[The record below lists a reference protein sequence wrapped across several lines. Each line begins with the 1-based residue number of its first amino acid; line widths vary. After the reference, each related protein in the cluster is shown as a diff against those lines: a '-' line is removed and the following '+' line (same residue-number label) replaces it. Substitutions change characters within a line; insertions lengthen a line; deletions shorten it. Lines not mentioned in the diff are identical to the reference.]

1 MFKNSLYKI
10 LLCVGVLTLLTAAVQ
25 AQATAE
31 WRLVQTSY
39 SATDPDG
46 AGPATGTVQFRLEM
60 HAIAGSFVATDIST
74 GFSWQSTRAML
85 PTTSACTGN
94 SSNIVLSPAF
104 VAAGYSYTTVNQC
117 NMVNFSAGGQ
127 NLDRIVS
134 GSLDPGSSSIT
145 INTTWTPVFTVTLW
159 ALGSTLPQ
167 AGFAAVHSS
176 GTGTP
181 GPLGSYSIA
190 DNVGNEIVVNSLSF
204 DTPLPLGSGTLPV
217 LLTNFNVQC
226 QPNKSTSVSWTTS
239 QEINNNYF
247 EVEKSANGITWST
260 LDKVPGSGNS
270 SIQKNY
276 QINDA
281 QGGAAFYRL
290 KQVDIDG
297 KITYSNNARAS
308 CEGRNVLATLFPVP
322 ARDIVTLVVSADRSI
337 KTALMVFDSKG
348 RLVVNMAVTITT
360 GTNNFKIPVQ
370 KLAAGEYIIRSSEP
384 GIEISK
390 RFTVVR

>member
-1 MFKNSLYKI
+1 
-10 LLCVGVLTLLTAAVQ
+10 
-25 AQATAE
+25 
-31 WRLVQTSY
+31 
-39 SATDPDG
+39 
-46 AGPATGTVQFRLEM
+46 
-60 HAIAGSFVATDIST
+60 
-74 GFSWQSTRAML
+74 
-85 PTTSACTGN
+85 
-94 SSNIVLSPAF
+94 
-104 VAAGYSYTTVNQC
+104 
-117 NMVNFSAGGQ
+117 
-127 NLDRIVS
+127 
-134 GSLDPGSSSIT
+134 
-145 INTTWTPVFTVTLW
+145 
-159 ALGSTLPQ
+159 
-167 AGFAAVHSS
+167 VHSS